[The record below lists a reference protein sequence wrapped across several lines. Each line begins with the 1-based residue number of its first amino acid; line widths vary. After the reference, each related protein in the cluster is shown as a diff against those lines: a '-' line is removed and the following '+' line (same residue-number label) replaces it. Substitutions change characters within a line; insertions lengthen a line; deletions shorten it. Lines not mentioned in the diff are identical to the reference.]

1 MRKKYNAFPFFFSY
15 TIRAIEVIFLLL
27 RLDHVGK
34 EFYGNRVLS
43 DISFDIDAGEI
54 IGLVG
59 ENGAGKSTLLNIL
72 FGMPVIASTG
82 GYEGTVQVDGKTVH
96 FTSPNQALAAG
107 IGMVHQEFSLIPG
120 FTATENILLNR
131 EVLRGS
137 SMSYVFSDRVSTLDR
152 EAMNSRA
159 ITAINTLGVNISP
172 DMIVSE
178 MPVGYKQFIEIA
190 REIDRKNTRLLFLDE
205 PTAVLTESEAEI
217 LITALKKLAR
227 SGIAI
232 VFISHRLSEV
242 KELCSRILVLRDGRL
257 ITDQKA
263 EDLTTRQIAS
273 FMVGR
278 ESEKREVQ
286 QPIEI
291 PDNPIDTISASEM
304 LNPSPKKKRKKIR
317 PALKV
322 EHLWV
327 DMPGETVRDVSF
339 DVMKGEIFGIGGL
352 AGHGK
357 LGIPNGIMG
366 LYPSGGRVKLFG
378 KRLILNKPRA
388 ALGRKMAFVSEDRR
402 GVGLLLDE
410 PLDWN
415 ITFTAMQ
422 TQGRFLFGIPFIFQM
437 RNERAMSKE
446 AQKFIDQLSIKC
458 TGPHQLASELSGGN
472 QQKVCL
478 AKAFVLKPDILLI
491 CEPTRGIDIGAKTL
505 VLDTLREYNREN
517 GTTIIITSSELE
529 ELRSVCNRVAI
540 VDEGKIA
547 GILPASS
554 PAEDFGMLMMGQTK
568 NNNDN
573 NIDIEN
579 VNVNVNGEGEIS
591 A

>member
-1 MRKKYNAFPFFFSY
+1 MDNNTP
-15 TIRAIEVIFLLL
+15 LLEL
-27 RLDHVGK
+27 EHIGK
-34 EFYGNRVLS
+34 EFSGNRVLT
-43 DISFDIDAGEI
+43 DISFAIKPGEI

-72 FGMPVIASTG
+72 FGMPVVSSTG
-82 GYEGTVQVDGKTVH
+82 GYDGNVLVDGKRVN
-96 FTSPNQALAAG
+96 FTSPNQAIAKG

-131 EVLRGS
+131 EVLNGS
-137 SMSYVFSDRVSTLDR
+137 TLSYIFSDRVSTLDR
-152 EAMNSRA
+152 DAMERRA
-159 ITAINTLGVNISP
+159 SAAIHTLGVNIAP
-172 DMIVSE
+172 DMVVSE

-190 REIDRKNTRLLFLDE
+190 REIDRKDTRILFLDE
-205 PTAVLTESEAEI
+205 PTAVLTEQEAEI
-217 LITALKKLAR
+217 LLIALQKLAKK
-227 SGIAI
+227 GIAI

-242 KELCSRILVLRDGRL
+242 KELCSRILVLRDGKL
-257 ITDQKA
+257 VTDLPA
-263 EDLTTRQIAS
+263 ESLTTREIAS
-273 FMVGR
+273 LMVGR
-278 ESEKREVQ
+278 ENTRKEAEI
-286 QPIEI
+286 PEI
-291 PDNPIDTISASEM
+291 PDEPIETPDVDGTLT
-304 LNPSPKKKRKKIR
+304 LNKKKKKKPK

-322 EHLWV
+322 DHLWV

-339 DVMKGEIFGIGGL
+339 EVKKGEIFGIGGL

-366 LYPSGGRVKLFG
+366 LYPAGGKVRLFG
-378 KRLILNKPRA
+378 KTLTLNKPRA

-422 TQGRFLFGIPFIFQM
+422 TQGRFLLGIPYIFQM
-437 RNERAMSKE
+437 RNEYAMAKE
-446 AQKFIDQLSIKC
+446 TRKYIDSLGIKC
-458 TGPHQLASELSGGN
+458 TGPKQKAGELSGGN

-478 AKAFVLKPDILLI
+478 AKAFVLKPNVLLI

-505 VLDTLREYNREN
+505 VLDTLKQYNKEN

-529 ELRSVCNRVAI
+529 ELRSVCDRVAI
-540 VDEGKIA
+540 VDEGKIS

-554 PAEDFGMLMMGQTK
+554 PAEEFGMLMMGEKLRVAMAAT
-568 NNNDN
+568 
-573 NIDIEN
+573 E
-579 VNVNVNGEGEIS
+579 
-591 A
+591 

>member
-1 MRKKYNAFPFFFSY
+1 MSDNNNAP
-15 TIRAIEVIFLLL
+15 LLQ
-27 RLDHVGK
+27 LDHIGK
-34 EFYGNRVLS
+34 EYYGNRVLS
-43 DISFDIDAGEI
+43 DISFSIEAGEI
-54 IGLVG
+54 LGLVG

-72 FGMPVIASTG
+72 FGMPVISSTG
-82 GYEGTVQVDGKTVH
+82 GYEGSLYLDGKQVN
-96 FTSPNQALAAG
+96 FTSPTQALAAG

-131 EVLRGS
+131 EVLNGS
-137 SMSYVFSDRVSTLDR
+137 LMSYVFSERVSTLDR
-152 EAMNSRA
+152 DAMKARASEA
-159 ITAINTLGVNISP
+159 IKTLGVHISP
-172 DMIVSE
+172 DMTVNE

-205 PTAVLTESEAEI
+205 PTAVLTEQEADI
-217 LITALKKLAR
+217 LLIALGKLAK

-232 VFISHRLSEV
+232 VFISHRLNEV
-242 KELCSRILVLRDGRL
+242 KTLCDRILVLRDGKL

-263 EDLTTRQIAS
+263 SGLTTRQIAS
-273 FMVGR
+273 LMVGR
-278 ESEKREVQ
+278 ESLRKEEPV
-286 QPIEI
+286 EI
-291 PDNPIDTISASEM
+291 PDEPVEEANVNDALTTTV
-304 LNPSPKKKRKKIR
+304 KKKKKK

-339 DVMKGEIFGIGGL
+339 EVQKGEIFGIGGL

-366 LYPSGGRVKLFG
+366 LYPAGGKVRLFG
-378 KRLILNKPRA
+378 KKLTLNRPRA

-422 TQGRFLFGIPFIFQM
+422 MQGRFLIGIPHIFQL
-437 RNERAMSKE
+437 RNELAMAKE
-446 AQKFIDQLSIKC
+446 TRKFIESLSIKC
-458 TGPHQLASELSGGN
+458 TGPNQKAGELSGGN

-478 AKAFVLKPDILLI
+478 AKAFVLRPDILLI

-505 VLDTLREYNREN
+505 VLDTLKEYNKEH

-529 ELRSVCNRVAI
+529 ELRSVCDRVAI

-547 GILPASS
+547 GVLPASS
-554 PAEDFGMLMMGQTK
+554 PAEEFGMLMMGEK
-568 NNNDN
+568 LR
-573 NIDIEN
+573 
-579 VNVNVNGEGEIS
+579 S
-591 A
+591 ALAFTE

>member
-1 MRKKYNAFPFFFSY
+1 MNSSIP
-15 TIRAIEVIFLLL
+15 LL
-27 RLDHVGK
+27 RLDHIGK

-43 DISFDIDAGEI
+43 DITFDISAGEI

-72 FGMPVIASTG
+72 FGMPVISSTG
-82 GYEGTVQVDGKTVH
+82 GHEGTIQIDGKTVN
-96 FTSPNQALAAG
+96 FTSPNQALSHG

-120 FTATENILLNR
+120 LTATENILLNR
-131 EVLRGS
+131 EVLNGS
-137 SMSYVFSDRVSTLDR
+137 SMSYIFSDRVSTLNR
-152 EAMNSRA
+152 EAMNVRA
-159 ITAINTLGVNISP
+159 SSAIHTLGVNISP
-172 DMIVSE
+172 DMVVSE

-205 PTAVLTESEAEI
+205 PTAVLAESEAEI

-242 KELCSRILVLRDGRL
+242 KELCGRILVLRDGRL
-257 ITDQKA
+257 ITDQPS
-263 EDLTTRQIAS
+263 ESLTIRQIAS
-273 FMVGR
+273 LMVGR
-278 ESEKREVQ
+278 ESERKDT
-286 QPIEI
+286 PIEI
-291 PDNPIDTISASEM
+291 PDEPVELSKADEV
-304 LNPSPKKKRKKIR
+304 LEPSPKKKKKPR
-317 PALKV
+317 PAIKV

-339 DVMKGEIFGIGGL
+339 EVMKGEIFGIGGL

-366 LYPSGGRVKLFG
+366 LYPSGGNVRLFG
-378 KRLILNKPRA
+378 RKLTLNKPRA

-422 TQGRFLFGIPFIFQM
+422 TQGRFLLGIPYIFQM
-437 RNERAMSKE
+437 RNEHAMKKE
-446 AQKFIDQLSIKC
+446 ARKFIDQLGIKC
-458 TGPHQLASELSGGN
+458 TGPHQLAGELSGGN

-478 AKAFVLKPDILLI
+478 AKAFVLRPNILLI

-505 VLDTLREYNREN
+505 VLDTLKEYNREN

-540 VDEGKIA
+540 VDEGRIA
-547 GILPASS
+547 GILPALS
-554 PAEDFGMLMMGQTK
+554 PAEDFGMLMMGQTH
-568 NNNDN
+568 ND
-573 NIDIEN
+573 E
-579 VNVNVNGEGEIS
+579 EGEES

>member
-1 MRKKYNAFPFFFSY
+1 MP
-15 TIRAIEVIFLLL
+15 LLK
-27 RLDHVGK
+27 LDHIGK

-43 DISFDIDAGEI
+43 DISFEIEAGEI

-72 FGMPVIASTG
+72 FGMPVISSTG
-82 GYEGTVQVDGKTVH
+82 GYEGSMFVDSRKVN
-96 FTSPNQALAAG
+96 FTSPNQALAHG

-131 EVLRGS
+131 EVLNGS
-137 SMSYVFSDRVSTLDR
+137 SMSYIFSDRVSTLNR
-152 EAMNSRA
+152 AAMNDRA
-159 ITAINTLGVNISP
+159 RAAINTLGVDISP
-172 DMIVSE
+172 EMVVSE

-205 PTAVLTESEAEI
+205 PTAVLTEHEAEI
-217 LITALKKLAR
+217 LLIALEKLAKK
-227 SGIAI
+227 GIAI

-242 KELCSRILVLRDGRL
+242 KQLCDRIIVLRDGRL
-257 ITDQKA
+257 ITDREA
-263 EDLTTRQIAS
+263 GSLTTRQIAS
-273 FMVGR
+273 LMVGR
-278 ESEKREVQ
+278 ETEKREITGEEAQQEVQ
-286 QPIEI
+286 TA
-291 PDNPIDTISASEM
+291 DDVSDSEAA
-304 LNPSPKKKRKKIR
+304 PKKKKKKIR

-339 DVMKGEIFGIGGL
+339 EVMKGEIFGIGGL

-366 LYPSGGRVKLFG
+366 LYPAGGKVLLRG
-378 KRLILNKPRA
+378 HRLTLNKPRA
-388 ALGRKMAFVSEDRR
+388 ALSRKMAFVSEDRR

-422 TQGRFLFGIPFIFQM
+422 MQGRFLLGIPYIFQM
-437 RNERAMSKE
+437 RNERAMRKE
-446 AQKFIDQLSIKC
+446 ARKFIESLSIKC
-458 TGPHQLASELSGGN
+458 TGPGQKAGELSGGN

-478 AKAFVLKPDILLI
+478 AKAFVLKPDVLLI
-491 CEPTRGIDIGAKTL
+491 CEPTRGIDIGAKNL
-505 VLDTLREYNREN
+505 VLDTLKEYNREN

-554 PAEDFGMLMMGQTK
+554 PAEEFGMLMMGEKLRVALAAT
-568 NNNDN
+568 D
-573 NIDIEN
+573 
-579 VNVNVNGEGEIS
+579 
-591 A
+591 

>member
-1 MRKKYNAFPFFFSY
+1 MSDNNNNAP
-15 TIRAIEVIFLLL
+15 LLQ
-27 RLDHVGK
+27 LDHIGK

-43 DISFDIDAGEI
+43 DITFDIHAGEI

-82 GYEGTVQVDGKTVH
+82 GYEGRLQVDGKNVR
-96 FTSPNQALAAG
+96 FTSPNQALAHG

-120 FTATENILLNR
+120 FTAAENILLNR
-131 EVLRGS
+131 EVLNGS
-137 SMSYVFSDRVSTLDR
+137 IMNYVFSDRVSTLDR
-152 EAMNSRA
+152 EAMHNRA
-159 ITAINTLGVNISP
+159 SAAIHTLGVNINP

-205 PTAVLTESEAEI
+205 PTAVLTETEADI
-217 LITALKKLAR
+217 LLTALKKLAKQ
-227 SGIAI
+227 GIAI

-242 KELCSRILVLRDGRL
+242 KTLCSRILVLRDGRL
-257 ITDQKA
+257 ITDQPA
-263 EDLTTRQIAS
+263 ENLTTREIAAL
-273 FMVGR
+273 MVGR
-278 ESEKREVQ
+278 ESERK
-286 QPIEI
+286 EI
-291 PDNPIDTISASEM
+291 QVEFPSEPVRVDDV
-304 LNPSPKKKRKKIR
+304 NEEIIKPKKKKKKVK
-317 PALKV
+317 PAIKV

-339 DVMKGEIFGIGGL
+339 EVKKGEIFGIGGL

-366 LYPSGGRVKLFG
+366 LYPAGGKVRLFG
-378 KRLILNKPRA
+378 RSLTLNKPRA
-388 ALGRKMAFVSEDRR
+388 ALNRKMAFVSEDRR

-422 TQGRFLFGIPFIFQM
+422 TQGRFLLGIPYICQF
-437 RNERAMSKE
+437 RNEYAMTKE
-446 AQKFIDQLSIKC
+446 AKKYIEALSIKC
-458 TGPHQLASELSGGN
+458 TGPHQLAGELSGGN

-478 AKAFVLKPDILLI
+478 AKAFVLKPNILLI
-491 CEPTRGIDIGAKTL
+491 CEPTRGIDIGAKSL
-505 VLDTLREYNREN
+505 VLDTLKNYNKEN

-529 ELRSVCNRVAI
+529 ELRSVCDRVAI

-568 NNNDN
+568 QANDN
-573 NIDIEN
+573 E
-579 VNVNVNGEGEIS
+579 EEEAS

>member
-1 MRKKYNAFPFFFSY
+1 MDNNNNQP
-15 TIRAIEVIFLLL
+15 LL
-27 RLDHVGK
+27 RLEHIGK
-34 EFYGNRVLS
+34 EYYGNRVLS
-43 DISFDIDAGEI
+43 DISFEINPGEI

-72 FGMPVIASTG
+72 FGNSVIHSTG
-82 GYEGTVQVDGKTVH
+82 GYDGNIYLDEKLVH
-96 FTSPNQALAAG
+96 FTTPHQALAAG

-120 FTATENILLNR
+120 FSATENILLNR
-131 EVLRGS
+131 EVLNGS
-137 SMSYVFSDRVSTLDR
+137 LMSYVFSERVSTLDR
-152 EAMNSRA
+152 SEMHKRA
-159 ITAINTLGVNISP
+159 LTAINTLGVNISP
-172 DMIVSE
+172 DMLVNE

-190 REIDRKNTRLLFLDE
+190 REIDRKNTRILFLDE

-217 LITALKKLAR
+217 LLSALKKLAR

-232 VFISHRLSEV
+232 IFISHRLSEI
-242 KELCSRILVLRDGRL
+242 KELCSRILVLRDGKL
-257 ITDQKA
+257 ITDQKS
-263 EDLTTRQIAS
+263 EDLTLRQIAS
-273 FMVGR
+273 LMVGR
-278 ESEKREVQ
+278 ESLRKEEKLIDDIPE
-286 QPIEI
+286 QPVEI
-291 PDNPIDTISASEM
+291 GDINETLD
-304 LNPSPKKKRKKIR
+304 LGQKPKKKKKKK

-339 DVMKGEIFGIGGL
+339 EVMRGEIFGIGGL

-366 LYPSGGRVKLFG
+366 LYPAGGKVRLFG
-378 KRLILNKPRA
+378 KRLTLNRPRV
-388 ALGRKMAFVSEDRR
+388 ALNRKMAFVSEDRR

-422 TQGRFLFGIPFIFQM
+422 NQGRFLLGIPYIFQV
-437 RNERAMSKE
+437 RNEFAMAKE
-446 AQKFIDQLSIKC
+446 AQKFIDALGIKC
-458 TGPHQLASELSGGN
+458 TGTSQKAGELSGGN

-478 AKAFVLKPDILLI
+478 AKAFVLQPDILLI

-505 VLDTLREYNREN
+505 VLDTLKEYNKEH

-540 VDEGKIA
+540 VDEGRIA
-547 GILPASS
+547 GVLPASS
-554 PAEDFGMLMMGQTK
+554 SAEDFGMLMMGQ
-568 NNNDN
+568 NSNFVDG
-573 NIDIEN
+573 EE
-579 VNVNVNGEGEIS
+579 VNTNEKEGENI

>member
-1 MRKKYNAFPFFFSY
+1 MSDNNNAP
-15 TIRAIEVIFLLL
+15 LLQ
-27 RLDHVGK
+27 LDHIGK
-34 EFYGNRVLS
+34 EYYGNRVLS
-43 DISFDIDAGEI
+43 DISFSIEAGEI
-54 IGLVG
+54 LGLVG

-72 FGMPVIASTG
+72 FGMPVISSTG
-82 GYEGTVQVDGKTVH
+82 GYEGSLYLDGKQVN
-96 FTSPNQALAAG
+96 FTSPTQALAAG
-107 IGMVHQEFSLIPG
+107 IGMVHQEFSLIPS

-131 EVLRGS
+131 EVLNGS
-137 SMSYVFSDRVSTLDR
+137 LISYVFSERVSTLDR
-152 EAMNSRA
+152 DAMKARASEA
-159 ITAINTLGVNISP
+159 IKTLGVHISP
-172 DMIVSE
+172 DMTVNE

-205 PTAVLTESEAEI
+205 PTAVLTEQEADI
-217 LITALKKLAR
+217 LLIALGKLAK
-227 SGIAI
+227 SGIGI
-232 VFISHRLSEV
+232 VFISHRLNEV
-242 KELCSRILVLRDGRL
+242 KTLCDRILVLRDGKL

-263 EDLTTRQIAS
+263 SGLTTRQIAS
-273 FMVGR
+273 LMVGR
-278 ESEKREVQ
+278 ESLRKEESV
-286 QPIEI
+286 EI
-291 PDNPIDTISASEM
+291 PDEPVEEANVNDALTTTV
-304 LNPSPKKKRKKIR
+304 KKKKKK

-339 DVMKGEIFGIGGL
+339 EVQKGEIFGIGGL

-366 LYPSGGRVKLFG
+366 LYPAGGKVRLFG
-378 KRLILNKPRA
+378 KKLILNKPRV

-422 TQGRFLFGIPFIFQM
+422 TQGRFLVGIPYIFQM
-437 RNERAMSKE
+437 RNELAMAKE
-446 AQKFIDQLSIKC
+446 TRKFIEALSIKC
-458 TGPHQLASELSGGN
+458 TGPSQKAGELSGGN

-478 AKAFVLKPDILLI
+478 AKAFVLRPDILLI

-505 VLDTLREYNREN
+505 VLDTLKEYNKEH

-540 VDEGKIA
+540 VGEGKIA
-547 GILPASS
+547 GVLPASS
-554 PAEDFGMLMMGQTK
+554 PAEEFGMLMMGEK
-568 NNNDN
+568 LR
-573 NIDIEN
+573 
-579 VNVNVNGEGEIS
+579 S
-591 A
+591 ALAFKE

>member
-1 MRKKYNAFPFFFSY
+1 MSDNTP
-15 TIRAIEVIFLLL
+15 LLEL
-27 RLDHVGK
+27 EHIGK
-34 EFYGNRVLS
+34 EFYGNRVLT
-43 DISFDIDAGEI
+43 DISFGIMPGEI

-72 FGMPVIASTG
+72 FGMPVISSTG
-82 GYEGTVQVDGKTVH
+82 GHEGSIRIDGKPVN
-96 FTSPNQALAAG
+96 FSSPNQALAHG

-131 EVLRGS
+131 EVLNGS
-137 SMSYVFSDRVSTLDR
+137 LMSYVFSERVSTLDR
-152 EAMNSRA
+152 DVMLKRA
-159 ITAINTLGVNISP
+159 SDALNALGVNISP
-172 DMIVSE
+172 NMTVNE

-205 PTAVLTESEAEI
+205 PTAVLTESEAELL
-217 LITALKKLAR
+217 LIALRKLANK
-227 SGIAI
+227 GIAI

-242 KELCSRILVLRDGRL
+242 KTLCSRVIVLRDGRL
-257 ITDQKA
+257 ITDSPA
-263 EDLTTRQIAS
+263 SELTTRQIAS
-273 FMVGR
+273 LMVGR
-278 ESEKREVQ
+278 ESERREEE
-286 QPIEI
+286 PELPNEAIEAEETTATVTLAK
-291 PDNPIDTISASEM
+291 P
-304 LNPSPKKKRKKIR
+304 LKKKKKPK
-317 PALKV
+317 PAIKV

-339 DVMKGEIFGIGGL
+339 EVKKGEIFGIGGL

-366 LYPSGGRVKLFG
+366 LYPSGGKVRLFG
-378 KRLILNKPRA
+378 KKLALNKPRA

-422 TQGRFLFGIPFIFQM
+422 TQGRFLLGIPFIFQV
-437 RNERAMSKE
+437 RNEYAMRKE
-446 AQKFIDQLSIKC
+446 AQKFIDALSIKC
-458 TGPHQLASELSGGN
+458 TGPGQKAGELSGGN

-478 AKAFVLKPDILLI
+478 AKAFVLHPDILMI

-505 VLDTLREYNREN
+505 VLDTLKKYNKDN

-529 ELRSVCNRVAI
+529 ELRSVCDRVAI

-547 GILPASS
+547 GILPAST
-554 PAEDFGMLMMGQTK
+554 PAEEFGMLMMGERIKTSSSVT
-568 NNNDN
+568 
-573 NIDIEN
+573 E
-579 VNVNVNGEGEIS
+579 
-591 A
+591 

>member
-1 MRKKYNAFPFFFSY
+1 MADSNNTP
-15 TIRAIEVIFLLL
+15 LLQ
-27 RLDHVGK
+27 LDHIGK
-34 EFYGNRVLS
+34 EYYGNRVLA
-43 DISFDIDAGEI
+43 DISFSIEPGEI
-54 IGLVG
+54 LGLVG

-82 GYEGTVQVDGKTVH
+82 GYEGSIYLDGKHVN
-96 FTSPNQALAAG
+96 FTSPTQALAAG

-131 EVLRGS
+131 EVLNGS
-137 SMSYVFSDRVSTLDR
+137 LMSYIFSERVSTLDR
-152 EAMNSRA
+152 DAMRA
-159 ITAINTLGVNISP
+159 RAADAIKTLGVHISP
-172 DMIVSE
+172 DMMVNE

-205 PTAVLTESEAEI
+205 PTAVLTEQEAEI
-217 LITALKKLAR
+217 LLIALKKLSRA
-227 SGIAI
+227 GIAI

-242 KELCSRILVLRDGRL
+242 KELCDRILVLRDGKL
-257 ITDQKA
+257 ITDQKCVN
-263 EDLTTRQIAS
+263 LNTRQIATL
-273 FMVGR
+273 MVGR
-278 ESEKREVQ
+278 ESLRKEEPV
-286 QPIEI
+286 EI
-291 PDNPIDTISASEM
+291 PEHPLEEVNINDT
-304 LNPSPKKKRKKIR
+304 LTTTVKKKKKR

-339 DVMKGEIFGIGGL
+339 EVQKGEIFGIGGL

-366 LYPSGGRVKLFG
+366 LYPAGGKVRLFG
-378 KRLILNKPRA
+378 KKLMLNRPRA

-422 TQGRFLFGIPFIFQM
+422 TQGRFLLGIPHIFQV
-437 RNERAMSKE
+437 RNELAMASETK
-446 AQKFIDQLSIKC
+446 KFIESLSIKC
-458 TGPHQLASELSGGN
+458 TGPKQKAGELSGGN

-478 AKAFVLKPDILLI
+478 AKAFVLRPDILLI
-491 CEPTRGIDIGAKTL
+491 CEPTRGIDIGAKSL
-505 VLDTLREYNREN
+505 VLDTLKEYNREN

-529 ELRSVCNRVAI
+529 ELRSVCDRVAI
-540 VDEGKIA
+540 VDKGEIA
-547 GILPASS
+547 GVLPASS
-554 PAEDFGMLMMGQTK
+554 PAEEFGMLMMGEKPRALADT
-568 NNNDN
+568 
-573 NIDIEN
+573 E
-579 VNVNVNGEGEIS
+579 
-591 A
+591 

>member
-1 MRKKYNAFPFFFSY
+1 M
-15 TIRAIEVIFLLL
+15 LLQ
-27 RLDHVGK
+27 LDHVGK

-43 DISFDIDAGEI
+43 DISFSIEPGEI

-59 ENGAGKSTLLNIL
+59 ENGAGKSTLLNII
-72 FGMPVIASTG
+72 FGMPVISSTG
-82 GYEGTVQVDGKTVH
+82 GYEGDIQIDGKKVH
-96 FTSPNQALAAG
+96 FTSPNQALSHG

-131 EVLRGS
+131 EPLNGS
-137 SMSYVFSDRVSTLDR
+137 FMDYVFSDRVSTLNR
-152 EAMNSRA
+152 EEMNQRA
-159 ITAINTLGVNISP
+159 ATALNALGVNISP
-172 DMIVSE
+172 DMVVSE

-205 PTAVLTESEAEI
+205 PTAVLTEQEAEI
-217 LITALKKLAR
+217 LLSALKKLAKK
-227 SGIAI
+227 GIAI

-242 KELCSRILVLRDGRL
+242 KELCSRIIVLRDGRL
-257 ITDQKA
+257 ITDSPA
-263 EDLTTRQIAS
+263 EGLTTREIAS
-273 FMVGR
+273 LMVGR
-278 ESEKREVQ
+278 ESERKED
-286 QPIEI
+286 I
-291 PDNPIDTISASEM
+291 PDIPEAPLEASTVDDT
-304 LNPSPKKKRKKIR
+304 LNAAPKKKKKPK
-317 PALKV
+317 PAIKV

-339 DVMKGEIFGIGGL
+339 EVKKGEIFGIGGL

-366 LYPSGGRVKLFG
+366 LYPAGGKVRLFG
-378 KRLILNKPRA
+378 RRLALNRPRA

-422 TQGRFLFGIPFIFQM
+422 TQGRFLLGIPYIFQV
-437 RNERAMSKE
+437 RNELAMAKE
-446 AQKFIDQLSIKC
+446 TRKFIDSLGIKC
-458 TGPHQLASELSGGN
+458 TGPKQKAGELSGGN

-478 AKAFVLKPDILLI
+478 AKAFVLRPDILLI

-505 VLDTLREYNREN
+505 VLDTLKNYNKEN

-529 ELRSVCNRVAI
+529 ELRSVCDRVAI
-540 VDEGKIA
+540 VDKGEIA

-554 PAEDFGMLMMGQTK
+554 PAEEFGMLMMGEKLRVALAAT
-568 NNNDN
+568 
-573 NIDIEN
+573 E
-579 VNVNVNGEGEIS
+579 
-591 A
+591 

>member
-1 MRKKYNAFPFFFSY
+1 MLDNNTP
-15 TIRAIEVIFLLL
+15 LLEL
-27 RLDHVGK
+27 EHIGK
-34 EFYGNRVLS
+34 EYYGNRVLT
-43 DISFDIDAGEI
+43 DISFTIKPGEI

-82 GYEGTVQVDGKTVH
+82 GYEGAVKIDGKRVQ
-96 FTSPNQALAAG
+96 FTSPNQALAKG

-131 EVLRGS
+131 EVLNGS
-137 SMSYVFSDRVSTLDR
+137 TMSYVFSDRVSTLDR
-152 EAMNSRA
+152 DAMERRA
-159 ITAINTLGVNISP
+159 STALNTLGVNISP
-172 DMIVSE
+172 DMVVSE

-190 REIDRKNTRLLFLDE
+190 REIDRKNTRILFLDE
-205 PTAVLTESEAEI
+205 PTAVLTETEAEI
-217 LITALKKLAR
+217 LLIALKKLAR
-227 SGIAI
+227 QGIAI

-242 KELCSRILVLRDGRL
+242 KTLCSRIIILRDGKM
-257 ITDQKA
+257 ITDLPA
-263 EDLTTRQIAS
+263 DNLTTREIAS
-273 FMVGR
+273 MMVGR
-278 ESEKREVQ
+278 ESSRRE
-286 QPIEI
+286 E
-291 PDNPIDTISASEM
+291 TFSELSDSPVDAANVDAT
-304 LNPSPKKKRKKIR
+304 LNPPKKKKPK

-322 EHLWV
+322 DHLWV

-339 DVMKGEIFGIGGL
+339 EVKKGEIFGIGGL

-366 LYPSGGRVKLFG
+366 LYPAGGRVRLFG
-378 KRLILNKPRA
+378 KSLPLNKPRA

-422 TQGRFLFGIPFIFQM
+422 IQGRFLLGIPYIFQM
-437 RNERAMSKE
+437 RNELAMAKE
-446 AQKFIDQLSIKC
+446 TRKFIDSLGIKC
-458 TGPHQLASELSGGN
+458 TGPKQKAGELSGGN

-478 AKAFVLKPDILLI
+478 AKAFVLRPNILLI

-505 VLDTLREYNREN
+505 VLDTIREYNREN

-529 ELRSVCNRVAI
+529 ELRSVCDRVAI
-540 VDEGKIA
+540 VDKGEIA

-554 PAEDFGMLMMGQTK
+554 PAEEFGMLMMGEKLRVALAAT
-568 NNNDN
+568 
-573 NIDIEN
+573 E
-579 VNVNVNGEGEIS
+579 
-591 A
+591 

>member
-1 MRKKYNAFPFFFSY
+1 MP
-15 TIRAIEVIFLLL
+15 
-27 RLDHVGK
+27 
-34 EFYGNRVLS
+34 
-43 DISFDIDAGEI
+43 GEI

-72 FGMPVIASTG
+72 FGMPVITSTG
-82 GYEGTVQVDGKTVH
+82 GYEGSIRIDGKPAH
-96 FTSPNQALAAG
+96 FTSPNQALAHG

-131 EVLRGS
+131 EVLNGS
-137 SMSYVFSDRVSTLDR
+137 LMSYVFSERVSTLDR
-152 EAMNSRA
+152 DAMLKRA
-159 ITAINTLGVNISP
+159 SDALNALGVNISP
-172 DMIVSE
+172 NMTVNE

-205 PTAVLTESEAEI
+205 PTAVLTEQEAELL
-217 LITALKKLAR
+217 LIALRKLAKK
-227 SGIAI
+227 GIAI

-242 KELCSRILVLRDGRL
+242 KTLCSRIIVLRDGKL
-257 ITDQKA
+257 ITDSPA
-263 EDLTTRQIAS
+263 ESLMTRQIAS
-273 FMVGR
+273 LMVGR
-278 ESEKREVQ
+278 ESARRIEEPELPNDAVNAEENTATVILSKSNDSLAAKDNTVTVTLSKSADLSNEKPVDK
-286 QPIEI
+286 PV
-291 PDNPIDTISASEM
+291 
-304 LNPSPKKKRKKIR
+304 KKKKKPK
-317 PALKV
+317 PAIKV

-339 DVMKGEIFGIGGL
+339 EVKKGEIFGIGGL

-366 LYPSGGRVKLFG
+366 LYPAGGRVRLFG
-378 KRLILNKPRA
+378 RKLALNKPRA

-402 GVGLLLDE
+402 SVGLLLDE

-437 RNERAMSKE
+437 RNEYAMRKE
-446 AQKFIDQLSIKC
+446 AQKYIDALSIKC
-458 TGPHQLASELSGGN
+458 TGPNQKAGELSGGN

-478 AKAFVLKPDILLI
+478 AKAFVLRPDILLI

-505 VLDTLREYNREN
+505 VLDTLKKYNKEN

-529 ELRSVCNRVAI
+529 ELRSVCDRVAI
-540 VDEGKIA
+540 VDEGQIA

-554 PAEDFGMLMMGQTK
+554 PAEEFGMLMMGEKLRVALAAT
-568 NNNDN
+568 
-573 NIDIEN
+573 E
-579 VNVNVNGEGEIS
+579 
-591 A
+591 

>member
-1 MRKKYNAFPFFFSY
+1 MSTNTNENAP
-15 TIRAIEVIFLLL
+15 LL
-27 RLDHVGK
+27 RLENIGK
-34 EFYGNRVLS
+34 EYYGNRVLS
-43 DISFDIDAGEI
+43 DISFEINSGEI
-54 IGLVG
+54 LGLVG

-82 GYEGTVQVDGKTVH
+82 GHEGNLYLDGKKVN

-131 EVLRGS
+131 EVLNGS
-137 SMSYVFSDRVSTLDR
+137 LMSYVFSERVSTLDR
-152 EAMNSRA
+152 DAMRQRA
-159 ITAINTLGVNISP
+159 SAAINTLGVHISP
-172 DMIVSE
+172 DMLINE

-205 PTAVLTESEAEI
+205 PTAVLTEQEAEI
-217 LITALKKLAR
+217 LLIALKKLAK

-242 KELCSRILVLRDGRL
+242 KELCDRILVLRDGKL
-257 ITDQKA
+257 ITDQSAA
-263 EDLTTRQIAS
+263 ELNTRQIAS
-273 FMVGR
+273 LMVGR
-278 ESEKREVQ
+278 ESLRKEE
-286 QPIEI
+286 PIEI
-291 PDNPIDTISASEM
+291 PDQPVEEVNVDETLGVSPDQVNTAT
-304 LNPSPKKKRKKIR
+304 LNKKKKKKK

-339 DVMKGEIFGIGGL
+339 EVQKGEIFGIGGL

-366 LYPSGGRVKLFG
+366 LYPAGGKVRLFG
-378 KRLILNKPRA
+378 KKLTLNKPRA
-388 ALGRKMAFVSEDRR
+388 ALNRKMAFVSEDRR

-437 RNERAMSKE
+437 RNELAMANETK
-446 AQKFIDQLSIKC
+446 KFIEALEIKC
-458 TGPHQLASELSGGN
+458 TGPKQKAGELSGGN

-478 AKAFVLKPDILLI
+478 AKAFVLRPDILLI

-505 VLDTLREYNREN
+505 VLDTLKEYNREN

-529 ELRSVCNRVAI
+529 ELRSVCDRVAI
-540 VDEGKIA
+540 VDEGEIA
-547 GILPASS
+547 GVLPASS
-554 PAEDFGMLMMGQTK
+554 PAEEFGMLMMGEKMRVALAAT
-568 NNNDN
+568 
-573 NIDIEN
+573 E
-579 VNVNVNGEGEIS
+579 
-591 A
+591 

>member
-1 MRKKYNAFPFFFSY
+1 MLDNKNDAP
-15 TIRAIEVIFLLL
+15 LLEL
-27 RLDHVGK
+27 EHIGK

-43 DISFDIDAGEI
+43 DISFSIKPGEI
-54 IGLVG
+54 VGLVG
-59 ENGAGKSTLLNIL
+59 ENGAGKSTLLNII
-72 FGMPVIASTG
+72 FGMPVISSTG
-82 GYEGTVQVDGKTVH
+82 GYEGNIQLDGKRVQ
-96 FTSPNQALAAG
+96 FSSPNQALAAG

-131 EVLRGS
+131 EVLNHS
-137 SMSYVFSDRVSTLDR
+137 TMSYVFSDRVRTLDR
-152 EAMNSRA
+152 KAMEERA
-159 ITAINTLGVNISP
+159 SSAIHTLGVNISP
-172 DMIVSE
+172 DMVVSE
-178 MPVGYKQFIEIA
+178 MPVGYKQFVEIA

-205 PTAVLTESEAEI
+205 PTAVLTEQEAEI
-217 LITALKKLAR
+217 LLVALGKLAKQ
-227 SGIAI
+227 GIAI

-242 KELCSRILVLRDGRL
+242 KTLCKRILILRDGKL
-257 ITDQKA
+257 ITDMPS
-263 EDLTTRQIAS
+263 ENLTTREIAS
-273 FMVGR
+273 LMVGR
-278 ESEKREVQ
+278 ESMRKEETLQIPDV
-286 QPIEI
+286 PIEEQTV
-291 PDNPIDTISASEM
+291 DDT
-304 LNPSPKKKRKKIR
+304 LNAPKKKKKKPK

-339 DVMKGEIFGIGGL
+339 EVKKGEIFGIGGL

-366 LYPSGGRVKLFG
+366 LYPAGGKVRLFG
-378 KRLILNKPRA
+378 RSLTLNKPRA

-422 TQGRFLFGIPFIFQM
+422 SQGRFLLGIPYIFQV
-437 RNERAMSKE
+437 RNEYAMAKE
-446 AQKFIDQLSIKC
+446 TKKYIDSLAIKC
-458 TGPHQLASELSGGN
+458 TGPKQKAGELSGGN

-478 AKAFVLKPDILLI
+478 AKAFVLKPNVLLI

-505 VLDTLREYNREN
+505 VLDTLREYNKEN

-529 ELRSVCNRVAI
+529 ELRSVCDRVAI
-540 VDEGKIA
+540 VDKGEIA

-554 PAEDFGMLMMGQTK
+554 PAEEFGMLMMGEKLRVALAAT
-568 NNNDN
+568 
-573 NIDIEN
+573 E
-579 VNVNVNGEGEIS
+579 
-591 A
+591 

>member
-1 MRKKYNAFPFFFSY
+1 MFDNNENITP
-15 TIRAIEVIFLLL
+15 LLEL
-27 RLDHVGK
+27 EHIGK
-34 EFYGNRVLS
+34 DYFGNRVLT
-43 DISFDIDAGEI
+43 DISFSIAPGEI

-72 FGMPVIASTG
+72 FGMPVISSTG
-82 GYEGTVQVDGKTVH
+82 GYDGNILIDGKTVH
-96 FTSPNQALAAG
+96 FTSPNQALAKG

-120 FTATENILLNR
+120 FSATENILLNR
-131 EVLRGS
+131 EVLNGS
-137 SMSYVFSDRVSTLDR
+137 MMSYLFSDRVSTLNR
-152 EAMNSRA
+152 NAMHTRA
-159 ITAINTLGVNISP
+159 SNAIHTLGVNINP

-205 PTAVLTESEAEI
+205 PTAVLTESEAQI
-217 LITALKKLAR
+217 LLTALKKLAAQ
-227 SGIAI
+227 GIAI
-232 VFISHRLSEV
+232 VFISHRLSEI
-242 KELCSRILVLRDGRL
+242 KELCSRVLVLRDGKL
-257 ITDQKA
+257 ITDLPS
-263 EDLTTRQIAS
+263 ESLTTREIAAL
-273 FMVGR
+273 MVGR
-278 ESEKREVQ
+278 ESERKEEIITEEISE
-286 QPIEI
+286 QPVDLSKV
-291 PDNPIDTISASEM
+291 DNT
-304 LNPSPKKKRKKIR
+304 LNSTPKKKKKPK
-317 PALKV
+317 PAIKV

-339 DVMKGEIFGIGGL
+339 EVQKGEIFGIGGL

-366 LYPSGGRVKLFG
+366 LYPSGGSVKLFG
-378 KRLILNKPRA
+378 KKLTLNKPRS

-422 TQGRFLFGIPFIFQM
+422 TQGRFLFGIPYIFQM
-437 RNERAMSKE
+437 RNELAMRKE
-446 AQKFIDQLSIKC
+446 AKKFIDSLGIKC
-458 TGPHQLASELSGGN
+458 TGPSQKAGELSGGN

-478 AKAFVLKPDILLI
+478 AKAFVLRPNILLI

-505 VLDTLREYNREN
+505 VLDTLKAYNKEN

-529 ELRSVCNRVAI
+529 ELRSVCDRVAI

-554 PAEDFGMLMMGQTK
+554 PAEEFGMLMMGQTRK
-568 NNNDN
+568 ND
-573 NIDIEN
+573 E
-579 VNVNVNGEGEIS
+579 EAEIS

>member
-1 MRKKYNAFPFFFSY
+1 MP
-15 TIRAIEVIFLLL
+15 LLEL
-27 RLDHVGK
+27 EHIGK
-34 EFYGNRVLS
+34 EFYGNRVLT
-43 DISFDIDAGEI
+43 DISFGIMPGEI

-72 FGMPVIASTG
+72 FGMPVISSTG
-82 GYEGTVQVDGKTVH
+82 GHEGSIKINGKPVN
-96 FTSPNQALAAG
+96 FSSPNQALAHG

-131 EVLRGS
+131 EVLNGS
-137 SMSYVFSDRVSTLDR
+137 LMSYVFSERVSTLDR
-152 EAMNSRA
+152 DVMLKRA
-159 ITAINTLGVNISP
+159 SDALNALGVNISP
-172 DMIVSE
+172 NMTVNE

-205 PTAVLTESEAEI
+205 PTAVLTEQESELL
-217 LITALKKLAR
+217 LIALRKLAKK
-227 SGIAI
+227 GIAI

-242 KELCSRILVLRDGRL
+242 KTLCSRIIVLRDGRL
-257 ITDQKA
+257 ITDSPA

-273 FMVGR
+273 LMVGR
-278 ESEKREVQ
+278 ESARKIEEPEFPNDAVNAEENTAGVILSKSDDSLTAKDNTVTVMLSKSADSSQEKS
-286 QPIEI
+286 I
-291 PDNPIDTISASEM
+291 
-304 LNPSPKKKRKKIR
+304 KKKKKPK
-317 PALKV
+317 PAIKV

-339 DVMKGEIFGIGGL
+339 EVKKGEIFGIGGL

-366 LYPSGGRVKLFG
+366 LYPAGGRVRLFG
-378 KRLILNKPRA
+378 RKLALNKPRA
-388 ALGRKMAFVSEDRR
+388 ALNRRMAFVSEDRR

-422 TQGRFLFGIPFIFQM
+422 TQGRFLLGIPFIFQM
-437 RNERAMSKE
+437 RNEYAMRKE
-446 AQKFIDQLSIKC
+446 AQKYIDALSIKC
-458 TGPHQLASELSGGN
+458 TGVKQKAGELSGGN

-478 AKAFVLKPDILLI
+478 AKAFVLRPDILLI

-505 VLDTLREYNREN
+505 VLDTLKKYNKEN

-529 ELRSVCNRVAI
+529 ELRSVCDRVAI
-540 VDEGKIA
+540 VDEGQIA

-554 PAEDFGMLMMGQTK
+554 PAEEFGMLMMGEKLRVALAAT
-568 NNNDN
+568 
-573 NIDIEN
+573 E
-579 VNVNVNGEGEIS
+579 
-591 A
+591 

>member
-1 MRKKYNAFPFFFSY
+1 MSENNTP
-15 TIRAIEVIFLLL
+15 LL
-27 RLDHVGK
+27 RLDHIGK

-43 DISFDIDAGEI
+43 DITFDISAGEI

-72 FGMPVIASTG
+72 FGMPVITSTG
-82 GYEGTVQVDGKTVH
+82 GYEGTMQVDGKKVH
-96 FTSPNQALAAG
+96 FTSPNQALAQG

-131 EVLRGS
+131 EVLNGS
-137 SMSYVFSDRVSTLDR
+137 SMSYLFSDRVSTLNR
-152 EAMNSRA
+152 KAMNDRA
-159 ITAINTLGVNISP
+159 SSAIHTLGVNISP
-172 DMIVSE
+172 DMTVSE

-205 PTAVLTESEAEI
+205 PTAVLAESEAEI

-257 ITDQKA
+257 ITDQPS
-263 EDLTTRQIAS
+263 ESLSTRQIAS
-273 FMVGR
+273 LMVGR
-278 ESEKREVQ
+278 ESEKKVDLQKIPE
-286 QPIEI
+286 QPIEVE
-291 PDNPIDTISASEM
+291 SASNV
-304 LNPSPKKKRKKIR
+304 LDLSADKKKKKKIR

-322 EHLWV
+322 DHLWV

-339 DVMKGEIFGIGGL
+339 EVMKGEIFGIGGL

-366 LYPSGGRVKLFG
+366 LYPAGGRVRLFG
-378 KRLILNKPRA
+378 RNLALNKPRA

-422 TQGRFLFGIPFIFQM
+422 TQGRFLLGIPYIFQV
-437 RNERAMSKE
+437 RNEHAMRKE
-446 AQKFIDQLSIKC
+446 ARKYIDQLNIKC
-458 TGPHQLASELSGGN
+458 TGPQQLAGELSGGN

-478 AKAFVLKPDILLI
+478 AKAFVLRPNILLI
-491 CEPTRGIDIGAKTL
+491 CEPTRGIDIGAKTP
-505 VLDTLREYNREN
+505 VLDTLKEYNREN

-554 PAEDFGMLMMGQTK
+554 PAEDFGMLMMGQTHH
-568 NNNDN
+568 
-573 NIDIEN
+573 EE
-579 VNVNVNGEGEIS
+579 VEES